1 MDSPRWLITTL
12 KGVYVVENFLL
23 GWSPRLRSS
32 PPVAARRWDGI
43 YTGTL
48 ENYKSLLKP
57 VRCRH
62 TDHHQRD
69 SLFTSAI
76 PRNSDDAKSPKA
88 PSTYFSRTLN
98 STTNYSTQLSYVH
111 ESNSTYSTHTYSTTQ
126 LHPVSVPSQAIPHAI
141 RSRDQCQD
149 NGRRPHRS
157 VGSTRRTSPPEGW
170 RMEPRTEIHL
180 EIEGSW

>member
-76 PRNSDDAKSPKA
+76 PRNSDDAESPKA

-98 STTNYSTQLSYVH
+98 STTTTLLNYST
-111 ESNSTYSTHTYSTTQ
+111 STNPIYLLYSPTLQPNFIRYQSQVKPSHTPLEAGISVKTTVDALTAQ
-126 LHPVSVPSQAIPHAI
+126 SVQ
-141 RSRDQCQD
+141 
-149 NGRRPHRS
+149 
-157 VGSTRRTSPPEGW
+157 PEGH
-170 RMEPRTEIHL
+170 HL
-180 EIEGSW
+180 PKVGGWNPGLRSTLK

>member
-98 STTNYSTQLSYVH
+98 STTTTLLNYPTSTNPTQPTL
-111 ESNSTYSTHTYSTTQ
+111 HTYSTTQ

-170 RMEPRTEIHL
+170 RMKPRTEIHL

>member
-76 PRNSDDAKSPKA
+76 PRNSDDAKS
-88 PSTYFSRTLN
+88 TYFSRTLN
-98 STTNYSTQLSYVH
+98 STTNYSTQLLYVQ
-111 ESNSTYSTHTYSTTQ
+111 ESNLPTLLTYSTTQ
-126 LHPVSVPSQAIPHAI
+126 LHPVSVPSQAFPHAI

-170 RMEPRTEIHL
+170 RMEPRTQIHL
-180 EIEGSW
+180 EIESW